1 MTQES
6 AGFGE
11 ARLTERQPPAAPPGA
26 AQDRVSH
33 TSRRVRV
40 SRASGD
46 ASAGRA
52 TVLRYPWPGPGAA
65 GAACCQTVCPARP
78 EPDVTTEAAAAAS
91 ESLPLM
97 MVLSGRRGRRN
108 ELCCR
113 AEQYIRHC
121 HGTIRVTVRQRR
133 PGVTGQEP
141 DTPLGGRPGGARLTA
156 RSSSPAHRRGPG
168 PGSQDSAGP
177 QSMPGCRVP
186 RAEPDRLPEP
196 DSDAS

>member
-11 ARLTERQPPAAPPGA
+11 ARLTERQPPAAAPGA
-26 AQDRVSH
+26 AQDSVTRVAES
-33 TSRRVRV
+33 
-40 SRASGD
+40 AEPLAAD
-46 ASAGRA
+46 AGRRA